1 MANIGNFLDA
11 DKTRIVDMIDK
22 AGTTKDLPRPY
33 LGMSQLG
40 EECLRKLWLYF
51 RWTAETEI
59 DGRVN
64 RIFAVGHAA
73 EADMI
78 KSLESIGVETWG
90 TLDAQAGFSAFSD
103 HCRGHSDG
111 MAKGIPGAEKTTH
124 LLEFKT
130 SSDKYF
136 KTVKKKGVQVEKPL
150 HYAQMA
156 LYMHF
161 SGATRALY
169 MVYNKNTSE
178 YYTERVNANE
188 EFAKDL
194 IFKAGLVIHSEDVN
208 DFKRIGS
215 GTPSF
220 FKCRFCDFKEVCFN
234 EAKAHKNCRTCV
246 HADVVD
252 DGKWACSRHGLDDV
266 STENQA
272 KGCGSHEYLDCL
284 KGESV

>member
-1 MANIGNFLDA
+1 MANIGDFLES
-11 DKTRIVDMIDK
+11 DKTRIVDLIDK
-22 AGTTKDLPRPY
+22 AGTTKSLPRPY

-40 EECLRKLWLYF
+40 EECLRKLWYYF
-51 RWTAETEI
+51 RFAAETEI

-64 RIFAVGHAA
+64 RIFTTGHNA

-78 KSLESIGVETWG
+78 KSLESIGVETWD
-90 TLDAQAGFSAFSD
+90 TLDAQAGFSAVSN

-130 SSDKYF
+130 SSDKLF
-136 KTVKKKGVQVEKPL
+136 KTVKKKGVKAEKYV
-150 HYAQMA
+150 HYCQMV

-178 YYTERVNANE
+178 YYTERVNENPE
-188 EFAKDL
+188 LAKDL
-194 IFKAGLVIHSEDVN
+194 IFKANLIITSEDVN
-208 DFKRIGS
+208 DFKRIGT

-220 FKCRFCDFKEVCFN
+220 FKCRFCDFSGQCFGT
-234 EAKAHKNCRTCV
+234 EKANRNCRTCKNS
-246 HADVVD
+246 DVLD
-252 DGKWACSRHGLDDV
+252 DGKW
-266 STENQA
+266 
-272 KGCGSHEYLDCL
+272 GCGLHDIKDISYINQQEGCASHQYLECFE
-284 KGESV
+284 G

>member
-1 MANIGNFLDA
+1 MADIGNFLDA

-22 AGTTKDLPRPY
+22 VTTTKSLPRHY
-33 LGMSQLG
+33 LGFSQLG
-40 EECLRKLWLYF
+40 DECLRKLWFYF
-51 RWTAETEI
+51 RHVAETEI

-64 RIFAVGHAA
+64 RIFTTGHNA
-73 EADMI
+73 EVFMI
-78 KSLESIGVETWG
+78 KDLEAIGVETWD
-90 TLDAQAGFSAFSD
+90 TLDSQQGFSAINN

-111 MAKGIPGAEKTTH
+111 LAKNVPGAEKALH
-124 LLEFKT
+124 VLEFKT
-130 SSDKYF
+130 SSDKLF
-136 KTVKKKGVQVEKPL
+136 KLVKKKGVKEEKPI
-150 HYAQMA
+150 HYAQMM
-156 LYMHF
+156 LYAHF

-234 EAKAHKNCRTCV
+234 EVKAHKNCRTCV
-246 HADVVD
+246 HADVLD
-252 DGKWACSRHGLDDV
+252 DGKWGCSLHAIDDV
-266 STENQA
+266 STENQE
-272 KGCGSHEYLDCL
+272 KGCGSHDYLACFG
-284 KGESV
+284 GESV